1 MALDLEA
8 IAEDFIRDYIESAAT
23 DYMGVAEDHEYL
35 TDSQV
40 DDVIELVRS
49 ANVSI
54 SWEQ

>member
-8 IAEDFIRDYIESAAT
+8 IADDFIRDHIEYAGT
-23 DYMGVAEDHEYL
+23 DYLGVAEDNEFP